1 MKTIVLTFDDA
12 CRSQLEY
19 AVPLLKKYGFG
30 ATFFIS
36 LPECWNEIPGAHL
49 SKQEISGFYEQ
60 GFELGNHTMNHPDMR
75 RLDDAGCREE
85 ISIMDRIIR
94 ESGAPSPVSFA
105 YPGGPFAGNAAKLLP
120 EFGIRYARTTEHELW
135 RKETDPLRIPCFSV
149 CNKEAEHFQKGLKLL
164 EGNEDSALVLLYH
177 GVPDIAH
184 EHCTTDPE
192 LFAEHMKY
200 LYDNG
205 YRVLSMADCGNSFF
219 PPEQN

>member
-105 YPGGPFAGNAAKLLP
+105 YPGGPLQEMRQNFCRSSGSGMHGQLNMNYGEKRR
-120 EFGIRYARTTEHELW
+120 IRSAFHVFLYATRRRNIF
-135 RKETDPLRIPCFSV
+135 RKV
-149 CNKEAEHFQKGLKLL
+149 
-164 EGNEDSALVLLYH
+164 
-177 GVPDIAH
+177 
-184 EHCTTDPE
+184 
-192 LFAEHMKY
+192 
-200 LYDNG
+200 
-205 YRVLSMADCGNSFF
+205 
-219 PPEQN
+219 